1 MTSKTL
7 LRRMRKSLV
16 RNLIS
21 KSSNMFFTAGA
32 HLLLPFLHIFYDKN
46 IYIIVIYDKIF
57 LTRSHN
63 GYINNRIYGGSY
75 GR

>member
-21 KSSNMFFTAGA
+21 KSSNMFYGRSAFAPAIFTY
-32 HLLLPFLHIFYDKN
+32 FYDKN

-57 LTRSHN
+57 LTQ
-63 GYINNRIYGGSY
+63 
-75 GR
+75 

>member
-21 KSSNMFFTAGA
+21 KSSNMIFYGRSAFAPAIFTY
-32 HLLLPFLHIFYDKN
+32 FYDKN

-57 LTRSHN
+57 LTR
-63 GYINNRIYGGSY
+63 
-75 GR
+75 

>member
-21 KSSNMFFTAGA
+21 KSSNMFFMAGA
-32 HLLLPFLHIFYDKN
+32 HLLLHFYIFFMIKN

-57 LTRSHN
+57 LTQ
-63 GYINNRIYGGSY
+63 
-75 GR
+75 